1 MTIGELIPKAES
13 WEALFGAL
21 AALLLGVLATWW
33 TNQRRTQQNVQP
45 ESDNEFDPEAAK
57 QIEFG
62 DRALSDVVNAMPM
75 IRFDIDNLAHVYAV
89 SLHASIVQLC
99 GGCLALAKTE
109 HSAGVPILLRSL
121 YEAVVD
127 LDNLVRDP
135 DYRERMEAA
144 NLVQFLKVLEASPS
158 NPLLA
163 GLAERHD
170 LVALK
175 TELSSQLEDL
185 HSRRRG
191 QMDFRAR
198 CEAVS
203 RGNEYKSIYLL
214 LCLDAHNNV
223 TSLFDRHLSGRESGQ
238 VEVSVFGD
246 GNPVGLATRVSMGVG
261 WMLQS
266 AEFVHGAFHTGYAG
280 IAQLQ
285 KQHTDLRK
293 AR

>member
-1 MTIGELIPKAES
+1 
-13 WEALFGAL
+13 
-21 AALLLGVLATWW
+21 
-33 TNQRRTQQNVQP
+33 
-45 ESDNEFDPEAAK
+45 
-57 QIEFG
+57 
-62 DRALSDVVNAMPM
+62 MP
-75 IRFDIDNLAHVYAV
+75 RSF
-89 SLHASIVQLC
+89 LC
-99 GGCLALAKTE
+99 GGLALAKTE
-109 HSAGVPILLRSL
+109 HSAGVPVLLRSL
-121 YEAVVD
+121 YEALVD
-127 LDNLVRDP
+127 LDNLLRDT
-135 DYRERMEAA
+135 DYRERMEAD
-144 NLVQFLKVLEASPS
+144 NIVQFLKVLEASPS

-175 TELSSQLEDL
+175 TELSSQLKDL

-191 QMDFRAR
+191 QMDFRTR
-198 CEAVS
+198 CEAMS
-203 RGNEYKSIYLL
+203 RGNEYTSIYLL

-223 TSLFDRHLSGRESGQ
+223 SSLFDRHVSGRELGQ

-246 GNPVGLATRVSMGVG
+246 GNPFGLASRVSMGVG

-266 AEFVHGAFHTGYAG
+266 AEFVHGAFRTGYAG